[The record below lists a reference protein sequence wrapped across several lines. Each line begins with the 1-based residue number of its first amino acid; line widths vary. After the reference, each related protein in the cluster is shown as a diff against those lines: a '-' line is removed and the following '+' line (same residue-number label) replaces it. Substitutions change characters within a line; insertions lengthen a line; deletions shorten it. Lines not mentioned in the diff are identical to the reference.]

1 MALLTNIKT
10 NGTHTIKKTLDDPE
24 FLNKIFFNNVLDDDT
39 PLNAVFS
46 VDVSLEMGIIKIDIN
61 SDNIPNMWDHMTYR
75 LDFNQLIKVYGNG
88 IHKIIF
94 NVAQAKHSNS
104 KTFKLFAMG
113 DNPFKN
119 FNRPVDIIF
128 RTNGIV
134 NNARNSVLNLMI
146 DEQCALNKQYT
157 GLNNIS
163 IFRDSMESTQFAFA
177 KLKND
182 RIEYLLW
189 EDRDDFEDIH
199 WQYINQFKKIK

>member
-1 MALLTNIKT
+1 MALLT
-10 NGTHTIKKTLDDPE
+10 TIKSKGTSNIQKTLDDPE

-39 PLNAVFS
+39 PLNAVFL
-46 VDVSLEMGIIKIDIN
+46 VDISSEIIKININ
-61 SDNIPNMWDHMTYR
+61 SDNVPNMWDHMTFR

-94 NVAQAKHSNS
+94 NVVPGKYSKS
-104 KTFKLFAMG
+104 KTFKIFAIG

-128 RTNGIV
+128 RINGIINSA
-134 NNARNSVLNLMI
+134 NNPIISLLI
-146 DEQCALNKQYT
+146 DEQCAINKQYT

-163 IFRDSMESTQFAFA
+163 IYREDIYSMKFLFA
-177 KLKND
+177 NIINE

-199 WQYINQFKKIK
+199 WQYLKHFKKINKK